1 MIFLSLRNYIIVRIL
16 LAIPMLFV
24 LLVVIFVVIRIMPG
38 DPVAAMLGGRA
49 SQEVIEA
56 RRAELGLN
64 KPIIVQF
71 FDYLGGLLKGDFGTS
86 TMTGRPVLDEILER
100 FPATLELTIFAFII
114 AVLIGIFWGSKAAQK
129 RDKPVDI
136 AARGFSMFMYSVPVF
151 WFGLML
157 QYIFG
162 MQLKWLPIA
171 GRISATVDFES
182 ITGLF
187 LLDSLLRGNWVAF
200 LDVLEH
206 LILPGITLGL
216 VTSSIFL
223 RMVRNNTIL
232 TLTSDYVKSA
242 KARGVPENKILY
254 RHAVRN
260 ALVPILT
267 VMGLQLALLMAGAV
281 LTETTFSW
289 PGIGSYLIM
298 KIRYRDFPAIQGTV
312 VFFAIFV
319 IVINIIVEIINAL
332 IDPRVRY

>member
-1 MIFLSLRNYIIVRIL
+1 
-16 LAIPMLFV
+16 
-24 LLVVIFVVIRIMPG
+24 
-38 DPVAAMLGGRA
+38 MLGGRA

-64 KPIIVQF
+64 DPILVQF
-71 FDYLGGLLKGDFGTS
+71 FKYVGGLFKGDLGTS

-114 AVLIGIFWGSKAAQK
+114 AVVIGIFWGSKAAQK
-129 RDKPVDI
+129 RDK
-136 AARGFSMFMYSVPVF
+136 
-151 WFGLML
+151 
-157 QYIFG
+157 
-162 MQLKWLPIA
+162 
-171 GRISATVDFES
+171 
-182 ITGLF
+182 
-187 LLDSLLRGNWVAF
+187 
-200 LDVLEH
+200 
-206 LILPGITLGL
+206 LI
-216 VTSSIFL
+216 SSIFL

-242 KARGVPENKILY
+242 KARGIPENRILY
-254 RHAVRN
+254 RHALRN

-298 KIRYRDFPAIQGTV
+298 KIRYRDFPAIQGTI

-319 IVINIIVEIINAL
+319 IIINIIVEIINAL

>member
-1 MIFLSLRNYIIVRIL
+1 MI
-16 LAIPMLFV
+16 
-24 LLVVIFVVIRIMPG
+24 IFFVIRIIPG

-64 KPIIVQF
+64 DPILVQF
-71 FDYLGGLLKGDFGTS
+71 FKYVGGLFKGDLGTS

-100 FPATLELTIFAFII
+100 FPATLELTIFAFIV
-114 AVLIGIFWGSKAAQK
+114 AVVIGIFWGSKAAQK
-129 RDKPVDI
+129 RDK
-136 AARGFSMFMYSVPVF
+136 
-151 WFGLML
+151 
-157 QYIFG
+157 
-162 MQLKWLPIA
+162 
-171 GRISATVDFES
+171 
-182 ITGLF
+182 
-187 LLDSLLRGNWVAF
+187 
-200 LDVLEH
+200 
-206 LILPGITLGL
+206 LI
-216 VTSSIFL
+216 SSIFL

-242 KARGVPENKILY
+242 KARGIPENRILY
-254 RHAVRN
+254 RHALRN

-298 KIRYRDFPAIQGTV
+298 KIRYRDFPAIQGTI

-319 IVINIIVEIINAL
+319 IIINIIVEIINAL

>member
-1 MIFLSLRNYIIVRIL
+1 MF
-16 LAIPMLFV
+16 F
-24 LLVVIFVVIRIMPG
+24 VIRIIPG

-64 KPIIVQF
+64 DPILVQF
-71 FDYLGGLLKGDFGTS
+71 FKYVGGLFRGDLGTS

-100 FPATLELTIFAFII
+100 FPATLELTIFAFIV
-114 AVLIGIFWGSKAAQK
+114 AVVIGIFWGSKAAQK
-129 RDKPVDI
+129 RDK
-136 AARGFSMFMYSVPVF
+136 
-151 WFGLML
+151 
-157 QYIFG
+157 
-162 MQLKWLPIA
+162 
-171 GRISATVDFES
+171 
-182 ITGLF
+182 
-187 LLDSLLRGNWVAF
+187 
-200 LDVLEH
+200 
-206 LILPGITLGL
+206 LI
-216 VTSSIFL
+216 SSIFL

-242 KARGVPENKILY
+242 KARGIPENRILY
-254 RHAVRN
+254 RHALRN

-298 KIRYRDFPAIQGTV
+298 KIRYRDFPAIQGTI

-319 IVINIIVEIINAL
+319 IIINIIIEIINAL

>member
-1 MIFLSLRNYIIVRIL
+1 MI
-16 LAIPMLFV
+16 
-24 LLVVIFVVIRIMPG
+24 IFFVIRIIPG

-64 KPIIVQF
+64 DPILVQF
-71 FDYLGGLLKGDFGTS
+71 FKYVGGLFRGDLGTS

-100 FPATLELTIFAFII
+100 FPATLELTIFAFIV
-114 AVLIGIFWGSKAAQK
+114 AVVIGIFWGSKAAQK
-129 RDKPVDI
+129 RDK
-136 AARGFSMFMYSVPVF
+136 
-151 WFGLML
+151 
-157 QYIFG
+157 
-162 MQLKWLPIA
+162 
-171 GRISATVDFES
+171 
-182 ITGLF
+182 
-187 LLDSLLRGNWVAF
+187 
-200 LDVLEH
+200 
-206 LILPGITLGL
+206 LI
-216 VTSSIFL
+216 SSIFL

-242 KARGVPENKILY
+242 KARGIPENRILY
-254 RHAVRN
+254 RHALRN

-298 KIRYRDFPAIQGTV
+298 KIRYRDFPAIQGTI

-319 IVINIIVEIINAL
+319 IIINIIVEIINAL

>member
-1 MIFLSLRNYIIVRIL
+1 MSLRNYIIVRIL

-24 LLVVIFVVIRIMPG
+24 LLVVIFFVIRIIPG

-64 KPIIVQF
+64 DPILVQF
-71 FDYLGGLLKGDFGTS
+71 FKYVGGLFKGDLGTS

-100 FPATLELTIFAFII
+100 FPATLELTIFAFIV
-114 AVLIGIFWGSKAAQK
+114 AVVIGVFWGSKAAQK

-136 AARGFSMFMYSVPVF
+136 IARGFSMLMYAVPVF
-151 WFGLML
+151 WFGLMM
-157 QYIFG
+157 QFIFG

-171 GRISATVDFES
+171 GRIGATVQFEE

-187 LLDSLLRGNWVAF
+187 LLDSLLRGNWTAF
-200 LDVLEH
+200 WDVLQH
-206 LILPGITLGL
+206 LLLPGITLGL
-216 VTSSIFL
+216 VISSIFL

-242 KARGVPENKILY
+242 KARGIPENRILY
-254 RHAVRN
+254 RHALRN

-298 KIRYRDFPAIQGTV
+298 KIRYRDFPAIQGTI

-319 IVINIIVEIINAL
+319 IIINIIVEIINAL

>member
-1 MIFLSLRNYIIVRIL
+1 
-16 LAIPMLFV
+16 
-24 LLVVIFVVIRIMPG
+24 
-38 DPVAAMLGGRA
+38 MLGGRA

-64 KPIIVQF
+64 DPILVQF
-71 FDYLGGLLKGDFGTS
+71 FKYVGGLFKGDLGTS

-100 FPATLELTIFAFII
+100 FPATLELTIFAFIV
-114 AVLIGIFWGSKAAQK
+114 AVVIGIFWGSKAAQK
-129 RDKPVDI
+129 RDK
-136 AARGFSMFMYSVPVF
+136 
-151 WFGLML
+151 
-157 QYIFG
+157 
-162 MQLKWLPIA
+162 
-171 GRISATVDFES
+171 
-182 ITGLF
+182 
-187 LLDSLLRGNWVAF
+187 
-200 LDVLEH
+200 
-206 LILPGITLGL
+206 LI
-216 VTSSIFL
+216 SSIFL

-242 KARGVPENKILY
+242 KARGIPENRILY
-254 RHAVRN
+254 RHALRN

-298 KIRYRDFPAIQGTV
+298 KIRYRDFPAIQGTI

-319 IVINIIVEIINAL
+319 IIINIIVEIINAL

>member
-1 MIFLSLRNYIIVRIL
+1 MSLRNYIIVRIL

>member
-1 MIFLSLRNYIIVRIL
+1 MI
-16 LAIPMLFV
+16 
-24 LLVVIFVVIRIMPG
+24 IFFVIRIIPG

-64 KPIIVQF
+64 DPILVQF
-71 FDYLGGLLKGDFGTS
+71 FKYVGGLFRGDLGTS

-100 FPATLELTIFAFII
+100 FPATLELTIFAFIV
-114 AVLIGIFWGSKAAQK
+114 AVVIGIFWGSKAAQK
-129 RDKPVDI
+129 RDK
-136 AARGFSMFMYSVPVF
+136 
-151 WFGLML
+151 
-157 QYIFG
+157 
-162 MQLKWLPIA
+162 
-171 GRISATVDFES
+171 
-182 ITGLF
+182 
-187 LLDSLLRGNWVAF
+187 
-200 LDVLEH
+200 
-206 LILPGITLGL
+206 LI
-216 VTSSIFL
+216 SSIFL

-242 KARGVPENKILY
+242 KARGIPENRILY
-254 RHAVRN
+254 RHALRN

-298 KIRYRDFPAIQGTV
+298 KIRYRDFPAIQGTI

-319 IVINIIVEIINAL
+319 IIINIIIEIINAL

>member
-1 MIFLSLRNYIIVRIL
+1 
-16 LAIPMLFV
+16 
-24 LLVVIFVVIRIMPG
+24 
-38 DPVAAMLGGRA
+38 MLGGRA

-64 KPIIVQF
+64 DPILVQF
-71 FDYLGGLLKGDFGTS
+71 FKYVGGLFKGDLGTS

-100 FPATLELTIFAFII
+100 FPATLELTIFAFIV
-114 AVLIGIFWGSKAAQK
+114 AVVIGVFWGSKAAQK

-136 AARGFSMFMYSVPVF
+136 IARGFSMFMYAVPVF
-151 WFGLML
+151 WFGLMM
-157 QYIFG
+157 QFIFG

-171 GRISATVDFES
+171 GRIGATVQFEE

-187 LLDSLLRGNWVAF
+187 LLDSLLRGNWTAF
-200 LDVLEH
+200 WDVLQH
-206 LILPGITLGL
+206 LLLPGITLGL
-216 VTSSIFL
+216 VISSVFL

-242 KARGVPENKILY
+242 KARGIPENRILY
-254 RHAVRN
+254 RHALRN

-298 KIRYRDFPAIQGTV
+298 KIRYRDFPAIQGTI

-319 IVINIIVEIINAL
+319 IIINIIVEIINAL

>member
-1 MIFLSLRNYIIVRIL
+1 
-16 LAIPMLFV
+16 
-24 LLVVIFVVIRIMPG
+24 
-38 DPVAAMLGGRA
+38 MLGGRA

-64 KPIIVQF
+64 DPILVQF
-71 FDYLGGLLKGDFGTS
+71 FKYVGGLFRGDLGTS

-100 FPATLELTIFAFII
+100 FPATLELTIFAFIV
-114 AVLIGIFWGSKAAQK
+114 AVVIGIFWGSKAAQK
-129 RDKPVDI
+129 RDK
-136 AARGFSMFMYSVPVF
+136 
-151 WFGLML
+151 
-157 QYIFG
+157 
-162 MQLKWLPIA
+162 
-171 GRISATVDFES
+171 
-182 ITGLF
+182 
-187 LLDSLLRGNWVAF
+187 
-200 LDVLEH
+200 
-206 LILPGITLGL
+206 LI
-216 VTSSIFL
+216 SSIFL

-242 KARGVPENKILY
+242 KARGIPENRILY
-254 RHAVRN
+254 RHALRN

-298 KIRYRDFPAIQGTV
+298 KIRYRDFPAIQGTI

-319 IVINIIVEIINAL
+319 IIINIIVEIINAL

>member
-1 MIFLSLRNYIIVRIL
+1 MF
-16 LAIPMLFV
+16 F
-24 LLVVIFVVIRIMPG
+24 VIRIIPG

-64 KPIIVQF
+64 DPILVQF
-71 FDYLGGLLKGDFGTS
+71 FKYVGGLFRGDLGTS

-100 FPATLELTIFAFII
+100 FPATLELTIFAFIV
-114 AVLIGIFWGSKAAQK
+114 AVVIGIFWGSKAAQK
-129 RDKPVDI
+129 RDK
-136 AARGFSMFMYSVPVF
+136 
-151 WFGLML
+151 
-157 QYIFG
+157 
-162 MQLKWLPIA
+162 
-171 GRISATVDFES
+171 
-182 ITGLF
+182 
-187 LLDSLLRGNWVAF
+187 
-200 LDVLEH
+200 
-206 LILPGITLGL
+206 LI
-216 VTSSIFL
+216 SSIFL

-242 KARGVPENKILY
+242 KARGIPENRILY
-254 RHAVRN
+254 RHALRN

-298 KIRYRDFPAIQGTV
+298 KIRYRDFPAIQGTI

-319 IVINIIVEIINAL
+319 IIINIIVEIINAL